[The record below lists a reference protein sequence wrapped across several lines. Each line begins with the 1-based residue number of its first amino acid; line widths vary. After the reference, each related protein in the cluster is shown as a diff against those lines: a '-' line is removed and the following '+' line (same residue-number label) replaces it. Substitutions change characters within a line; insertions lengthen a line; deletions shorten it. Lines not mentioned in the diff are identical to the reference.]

1 MAVHKKFP
9 ALGRGLDVLIPANE
23 IETRGSSSISEI
35 DIDKIFPNPDQP
47 RKEMDPVALQE
58 LADSIKSIGIIQPIT
73 LRQRKD
79 GTYEIIAGE
88 RRWHAAK
95 NAGLTTLPAYIRK
108 VTDDDVMEMAL
119 IENIQ
124 REDLNPIEIALAY
137 NNLIDKAKLTQEQV
151 ADRVGKKRATETNYL
166 RLLKLPAQIQL
177 ALRKGDIDQG
187 HARALAGLPNPSLQL
202 KVLER
207 ILQEKL
213 SVHKVE
219 ELVKNLNSGVT
230 VKSGKKTIS
239 NKGSLPKKYD
249 QLKQQL
255 AQALNTKVQMTC
267 SPSGKGRITISFN
280 SEDDLEKI
288 MTLFDKTKKQ

>member
-79 GTYEIIAGE
+79 NTYEIIAGE

-95 NAGLTTLPAYIRK
+95 SAGLTTIPAYIRK
-108 VTDDDVMEMAL
+108 VTDEDVMEMAL

-137 NNLIDKAKLTQEQV
+137 NNLIDRAKLTQEQV
-151 ADRVGKKRATETNYL
+151 ADRVGKKRATVTNYL
-166 RLLKLPAQIQL
+166 RLLKLPAQVQL

-187 HARALAGLPNPSLQL
+187 HARALAGLTNPSLQL
-202 KVLER
+202 KLLDR
-207 ILQEKL
+207 IQQEKL

-219 ELVKNLNSGVT
+219 ELVKDLNSGVT
-230 VKSGKKTIS
+230 VKSGGRSIS
-239 NKGSLPKKYD
+239 NKGSLPQEYEVLKR
-249 QLKQQL
+249 QLSQFFN
-255 AQALNTKVQMTC
+255 AKVQMTC
-267 SPSGKGRITISFN
+267 SPSGKGRITIPFN

-288 MTLFDKTKKQ
+288 VTLFDRMKK

>member
-79 GTYEIIAGE
+79 NTYEIIAGE

-95 NAGLTTLPAYIRK
+95 SAGLTTIPAYIRK
-108 VTDDDVMEMAL
+108 VTDEDVMEMAL

-137 NNLIDKAKLTQEQV
+137 NNLIDRAKLTQEQV
-151 ADRVGKKRATETNYL
+151 ADRVGKKRATVTNYL
-166 RLLKLPAQIQL
+166 RLLKLPAQVQL

-187 HARALAGLPNPSLQL
+187 HARALAGLTNPSLQL
-202 KVLER
+202 KLLDR
-207 ILQEKL
+207 IQQEKL

-219 ELVKNLNSGVT
+219 ELVKDLNSGVT
-230 VKSGKKTIS
+230 VKSGGKSIS
-239 NKGSLPKKYD
+239 NKGSLPQEYEVLKR
-249 QLKQQL
+249 QLSQFFN
-255 AQALNTKVQMTC
+255 AKVQMTC
-267 SPSGKGRITISFN
+267 SPSGKGRITIPFN

-288 MTLFDKTKKQ
+288 VTLFDRMKK